1 MHRLHCE
8 EDGRATT
15 RLDLIAKLKAEY
27 SCKTLTPREEKT
39 RISEEESS
47 GKVSGVYSTPLSH
60 ACLTGQVTEGTEES
74 GDAFKGTVAILYLVT
89 TSGVLLPPAGQEV
102 GVASVGELR
111 GWFQQCYHDQVEA
124 ELDQEDKVGMT
135 TRCCFVHTCTG

>member
-1 MHRLHCE
+1 MYTSVYTINKLYYLHRLHCE

-89 TSGVLLPPAGQEV
+89 TSGVLLPLQDRKWVWPLWGSCV
-102 GVASVGELR
+102 GGSNSVIMIKLKLNLIR
-111 GWFQQCYHDQVEA
+111 RIRLA
-124 ELDQEDKVGMT
+124 
-135 TRCCFVHTCTG
+135 